1 MDIQTNDISLDII
14 KESVMV
20 FEEAPHSDTI
30 LNNINPIE
38 LNNNN
43 PVELNNNN
51 PIELNNSN
59 IVKLNNSNIV
69 ESNNIESDITYDYK
83 DAKC

>member
-30 LNNINPIE
+30 LNNIE
-38 LNNNN
+38 F
-43 PVELNNNN
+43 
-51 PIELNNSN
+51 SN
-59 IVKLNNSNIV
+59 TQFYFPLL
-69 ESNNIESDITYDYK
+69 
-83 DAKC
+83 

>member
-43 PVELNNNN
+43 PVELNN
-51 PIELNNSN
+51 
-59 IVKLNNSNIV
+59 SNIV
-69 ESNNIESDITYDYK
+69 ESNNIESDISYDYK
-83 DAKC
+83 YPNVKVLFNETCQIKNA